1 MIDVLFE
8 QRVIQNPGLAAEAI
22 WYAVYEAYDTK
33 GRTEGVSFPLSFLI
47 LPLTFHQRS
56 AMALTSK
63 TQPGALYKALSED
76 REITVGLQ
84 ARMQA
89 MSKRTFAGLSIGF
102 QTGLLQLDS
111 DHERH
116 LIPGRKSSP
125 ISHATDEV
133 KTILGAAKRVGQAFA
148 EMNLVQ
154 LATQL
159 NVRF

>member
-8 QRVIQNPGLAAEAI
+8 QRIVQNPGLAAEAI
-22 WYAVYEAYDTK
+22 WHSVNEAYDTQ
-33 GRTEGVSFPLSFLI
+33 GRTEGVSFPLAFLI

-56 AMALTSK
+56 ARALAAK
-63 TQPGALYKALSED
+63 TQPGALYKAISED

-84 ARMQA
+84 MRMQA
-89 MSKRTFAGLSIGF
+89 MAKRTFAGLSMGF
-102 QTGLLQLDS
+102 QAGLLFLDP

-125 ISHATDEV
+125 ISHATEEV
-133 KTILGAAKRVGQAFA
+133 KLILSAAKRVGHAFA
-148 EMNLVQ
+148 EMTVVQ

-159 NVRF
+159 NIRF